1 MSAGPFAGAG
11 FVPPS
16 RAMTHTRKFSAV
28 FALIAVAACGETQS
42 PPIVAKPET
51 KDVKTEPPPA
61 PEGKKDEAK
70 VEAKA
75 EAKAEEAKAEEPAVV
90 PTPTT
95 PTAPSGPGPAFFAV
109 DKKGVVRLDGGTFT
123 TLSNAPDSL
132 IKNLHVAAD
141 GALWVL
147 GFETIYK
154 LPTLDAAGF
163 KEVAKG
169 GFQETG
175 SIDDFF
181 VIADD
186 DIWAA
191 GFGGVSHW
199 DGKGWTKEE
208 KATIGAGDDT
218 IDGIAVDR
226 EGKVWVASSN
236 KIHVKDKG
244 AWSTLDLSKVKNGQL
259 FMEGVERAP
268 DGTVYAL
275 ASGALIKLGPAA
287 SEAAAVKIGGG
298 GYPSYSDLAI
308 GPDGTIAVRNLFDL
322 VVAAPGGVAK
332 TWKKKDYMSEGVRSL
347 AVDGTGRVWVGTEIG
362 VTILGPG
369 DAKVEWASGAVSEL
383 SGEVV
388 GIAVVG
394 AGPAALPAA
403 GPVKTGGLK
412 GKILRGGAAVAD
424 ADVEICPSPGM
435 LFSKSPCADSRVKF
449 SGKTNA
455 QGEWQFDAVPLGAYG
470 IAVKTEGK
478 WKITMGSNLG
488 SEMKEGQVYDSGSIT
503 LDK

>member
-1 MSAGPFAGAG
+1 
-11 FVPPS
+11 
-16 RAMTHTRKFSAV
+16 MTPARSFSAV
-28 FALIAVAACGETQS
+28 FALVALAACGETQS
-42 PPIVAKPET
+42 PPIVARSET
-51 KDVKTEPPPA
+51 KDVTPAPPPA
-61 PEGKKDEAK
+61 PEGQKPEAKADEAK
-70 VEAKA
+70 PVEAKPD
-75 EAKAEEAKAEEPAVV
+75 EAKADEAKPEEPAAA
-90 PTPTT
+90 PTT
-95 PTAPSGPGPAFFAV
+95 PTPAAPSGPGPAFFAV

-123 TLSNAPDSL
+123 ALANAPDSL

-169 GFQETG
+169 SFQETG

-181 VIADD
+181 VIADN

-199 DGKGWTKEE
+199 DGKAWTKEE
-208 KATIGAGDDT
+208 KAAIGAGDDT

-236 KIHVKDKG
+236 RVHVKDKG
-244 AWSTLDLSKVKNGQL
+244 AWSTLDLSKIKSGQL

-275 ASGALIKLGPAA
+275 ASAALIKLGPAA
-287 SEAAAVKIGGG
+287 SEATAVKLAGG

-322 VVAAPGGVAK
+322 VIASPSATK
-332 TWKKKDYMSEGVRSL
+332 TWRKKDYMSEGVRAL
-347 AVDGTGRVWVGTEIG
+347 AVDGSGRVWVGTEIG
-362 VTILGPG
+362 VAILGPG
-369 DAKVEWASGAVSEL
+369 DAKTEWASGAVSEL

-394 AGPAALPAA
+394 AGPAELPAA

-412 GKILRGGAAVAD
+412 GKILKGGAPVAD
-424 ADVEICPSPGM
+424 ADVELCPSPGM
-435 LFSKSPCADSRVKF
+435 LFSKSPCAESRVKF
-449 SGKTNA
+449 SGKTDA

-470 IAVKTEGK
+470 IAIKTEGK

-488 SEMKEGQVYDSGSIT
+488 SEMKEGQVYDAGSIT